1 MISLEKSLT
10 LHVGGTKQNLD
21 LDLSANKK
29 GLNFLRVN
37 FHFNPTFNDPV
48 ESMVELN
55 SDVLDPRKHLAIIF
69 KEIKVPEIVKPNRG
83 ADSTR
88 RGKGIPISKGRGSEV
103 KGGTCC
109 SGGTINIV
117 GLFEIRVS
125 GGKANSIIASLGF
138 QYSHRVEAIGFL
150 KVFGLDGRSRF
161 GPDSCKRRRLWD
173 ALKATILDNGSPCVA
188 VGNFNVHLASNKKK
202 GGRVRGAPFT
212 WHRAGVY
219 DRLNRAIR
227 NDV

>member
-1 MISLEKSLT
+1 
-10 LHVGGTKQNLD
+10 
-21 LDLSANKK
+21 
-29 GLNFLRVN
+29 
-37 FHFNPTFNDPV
+37 
-48 ESMVELN
+48 MVELN
-55 SDVLDPRKHLAIIF
+55 SEVLDPRKHLAIIF

-88 RGKGIPISKGRGSEV
+88 RGKGIPISKGTGSEV
-103 KGGTCC
+103 KGD
-109 SGGTINIV
+109 IV
-117 GLFEIRVS
+117 GIFEIRVS
-125 GGKANSIIASLGF
+125 GGKDNSIIASL
-138 QYSHRVEAIGFL
+138 
-150 KVFGLDGRSRF
+150 

-188 VGNFNVHLASNKKK
+188 VGNFNVHLASSKKK